1 MLVKIEKSTQEEKE
15 VINVFCPFD
24 DKFVKAAGNIS
35 GKFDHSLKCWT
46 FPARSDQKVRTLL
59 IDIFGTDDSASS
71 PKIDIRVT
79 FTELYYANQNSIK
92 LGGRLIAR
100 ATSRDS
106 GAKLGDDVDLISGWV
121 NSGGSAKNW
130 DTRTAEGSVY
140 EIFNFEASQLDKIK
154 ALDYIEVEVI
164 GGEAIDKTITLQDIR
179 PEEPSVTNDEN
190 RMILTFT
197 SLVVIL
203 DHENKSVD
211 TTGSTLLLSQKEWLN
226 AYSIFNE
233 IGMRQGEAK

>member
-24 DKFVKAAGNIS
+24 NKFVKAAGNIS

-59 IDIFGTDDSASS
+59 NDIFGTDDSATS

-79 FTELYYANQNSIK
+79 FTELYYANQGSIK

-106 GAKLGDDVDLISGWV
+106 GAKLGDDIDLISGWV

-130 DTRTAEGSVY
+130 DTRTSEGSVY
-140 EIFNFEASQLDKIK
+140 EIFNFEASQLYKIK
-154 ALDYIEVEVI
+154 ALDFIEFEVI
-164 GGEAIDKTITLQDIR
+164 GGEVIDKTITLQDIR
-179 PEEPSVTNDEN
+179 REEPSLTNDEN
-190 RMILTFT
+190 KMTLTFT
-197 SLVVIL
+197 SLVVTL
-203 DHENKSVD
+203 NHENKSVD
-211 TTGSTLLLSQKEWLN
+211 SKGLTLLLSQSEWKN
-226 AYSIFNE
+226 AYCIFKE
-233 IGMRQGEAK
+233 IGLHQVETK